1 MQKTLDYHVFNRLHH
16 GCSQRLSQDAY
27 SSHWSTSIHDC
38 KQPAGLG
45 MGFSAGAMIYIVVEK
60 IIPETLQ
67 ELSTCRKIATVGFF
81 LGFYVMLYLDLLL
94 G

>member
-1 MQKTLDYHVFNRLHH
+1 
-16 GCSQRLSQDAY
+16 
-27 SSHWSTSIHDC
+27 
-38 KQPAGLG
+38 
-45 MGFSAGAMIYIVVEK
+45 MGFSAGAMMYIVVEK